1 MEVTGSE
8 QEVDTFLGLV
18 RNYGIKELV
27 RTGAVV
33 MSRGSSSIE
42 RRSKRDPDGVAEL
55 RLRPRSV
62 SRST

>member
-1 MEVTGSE
+1 MVVEVTGSE
-8 QEVDTFLGLV
+8 EEVDMFLGLI

-42 RRSKRDPDGVAEL
+42 EALKR
-55 RLRPRSV
+55 
-62 SRST
+62 